1 VQQSFTTVRIGDG
14 FRIFPSPAERGA
26 VIRVTQSPLT
36 AGNYSLLLY
45 NQQGQ
50 CVWQKQLNVQ
60 GTYINE
66 AIMLPVNLAFGIY
79 RVVLANEAMQVGV
92 QQLVIQ

>member
-1 VQQSFTTVRIGDG
+1 
-14 FRIFPSPAERGA
+14 
-26 VIRVTQSPLT
+26 
-36 AGNYSLLLY
+36 LLLY

-66 AIMLPVNLAFGIY
+66 AITLPVNLAFGIY